1 MSFLRFASLLL
12 AVAVVC
18 GCEGPRGK
26 AVKVTPP
33 SHVENAKSALK
44 DMVSSGQTGS
54 QIMMVTESVQE
65 IKKTDAAKGD
75 ALLKDLDELNKA
87 KTPDEVKAK
96 AKAMIDKL

>member
-1 MSFLRFASLLL
+1 
-12 AVAVVC
+12 
-18 GCEGPRGK
+18 
-26 AVKVTPP
+26 
-33 SHVENAKSALK
+33 
-44 DMVSSGQTGS
+44 
-54 QIMMVTESVQE
+54 MMVTESVQE